1 MATSTPVLL
10 ATHVRATLSCMVLF
24 ASLAACGSPPK
35 AESAPPP
42 TVADAGA
49 PDAPDAGA
57 ATVDAGAAA
66 AWEEVESPVCGVRA
80 KMLGTPKE
88 SVQTLATDQG
98 PAKLT
103 MLMYETADHSAA
115 MGIMCSEVAALKT
128 SKASNEHILDGSRDG
143 MLKNVH
149 GTLTSEK
156 PFTLGGYPGR
166 QVSVLSKGKQ
176 VNARIVFLR
185 AKAKILTVI
194 TVGVEDSLA
203 TTFLESVTFG
213 KP

>member
-1 MATSTPVLL
+1 MATSTPVPL
-10 ATHVRATLSCMVLF
+10 ATRARATLSCMVLF
-24 ASLAACGSPPK
+24 TSLAACGSPPK
-35 AESAPPP
+35 AENAGPATPVDAGPPETP
-42 TVADAGA
+42 DAGA
-49 PDAPDAGA
+49 PV
-57 ATVDAGAAA
+57 VDAGPVV
-66 AWEEVESPVCGVRA
+66 AWEDVEATVCGVRA

-194 TVGVEDSLA
+194 TVGVEESLA
-203 TTFLESVTFG
+203 TSFLESVTFA